1 MSLLEKNS
9 STPSSEFEENLELL
23 RQIYFF
29 SGLPLETLKVFAYL
43 CSREKFKQDEYI
55 FSQDEDDGRAF
66 YIISGQAQLERLDNG
81 ETTRVREFKTGE
93 FIGGLTLLGETKRL
107 FSLRSATETTCLV
120 LNREKFSKTME
131 QFPSLLVKIFN
142 AVAKNIDTWEERF
155 LTDGVPDI
163 QKIKP
168 FVLTMPDNR
177 FWSIG
182 DCVGHAWKDGKM
194 FKNELK
200 RRKKY

>member
-1 MSLLEKNS
+1 MSLLEKNN

-55 FSQDEDDGRAF
+55 FSQDEDDGQAF

-81 ETTRVREFKTGE
+81 ETIRVREYKAGE

-107 FSLRSATETTCLV
+107 FSLRSTTDTTCLV

-131 QFPSLLVKIFN
+131 QFPGLLAKIFN
-142 AVAKNIDTWEERF
+142 AVAKSIDIWEERF
-155 LTDGVPDI
+155 LS
-163 QKIKP
+163 
-168 FVLTMPDNR
+168 NR
-177 FWSIG
+177 GDQCG
-182 DCVGHAWKDGKM
+182 DCLPQLGVT
-194 FKNELK
+194 LI
-200 RRKKY
+200 